1 MKMKMKAFIPHDP
14 VTGSYYINAVGNN
27 ENEAKVNLDLCEDS
41 YEVVDR
47 CIIIP
52 CEIHVD

>member
-1 MKMKMKAFIPHDP
+1 MKMKAFIPHDP